1 MTMSNY
7 SRFDDMIHFSR
18 IGVILHVED
27 FAKIKSAHVNIS
39 GYTLFVG
46 HNNSGKTMLMQLIYG
61 ILDAFASGE
70 SSWSD
75 VAADTF
81 NNLNSLSNNDI
92 SINADTDFYEKI
104 QHCMNIW
111 LEQNI
116 KDIIRKTFQQDIEI
130 GRVSCELC
138 CPIGEYKIKI
148 SNSKSNQLSD
158 AKSPKDITFYDSD
171 KNVVSSLLLNADIIS
186 NESIK
191 LVIWCFIYQ
200 VILNLGYV
208 NRKNLIY
215 LPAARAGLLLLAPY
229 YFDRLANDT
238 LASNNIS
245 AEMSTASLSLPVTNY
260 LRFLVKYKLNE
271 NSKNQN
277 QAIIDYIENELT
289 HGSFEFNSIANIF
302 FIESETNIR
311 TPIHLTSSML
321 TEVMPFVQIFSGEYD
336 YTNIMCDEVE
346 NSIHPSLQRKL
357 SCLFNRIVN
366 SGKNLLI
373 STHSDSMAF
382 AINNTLL
389 LSKITGEK
397 RNELLNKLGYS
408 NEDLLVFP
416 KINVYQFEGTADGN
430 VVKQI
435 DDRLAPPYGL
445 QFEQFDQSTMKL
457 YNDAEAIMEA
467 LNE

>member
-1 MTMSNY
+1 
-7 SRFDDMIHFSR
+7 
-18 IGVILHVED
+18 
-27 FAKIKSAHVNIS
+27 
-39 GYTLFVG
+39 
-46 HNNSGKTMLMQLIYG
+46 
-61 ILDAFASGE
+61 
-70 SSWSD
+70 
-75 VAADTF
+75 
-81 NNLNSLSNNDI
+81 
-92 SINADTDFYEKI
+92 
-104 QHCMNIW
+104 
-111 LEQNI
+111 
-116 KDIIRKTFQQDIEI
+116 
-130 GRVSCELC
+130 
-138 CPIGEYKIKI
+138 
-148 SNSKSNQLSD
+148 
-158 AKSPKDITFYDSD
+158 
-171 KNVVSSLLLNADIIS
+171 
-186 NESIK
+186 
-191 LVIWCFIYQ
+191 
-200 VILNLGYV
+200 
-208 NRKNLIY
+208 
-215 LPAARAGLLLLAPY
+215 
-229 YFDRLANDT
+229 
-238 LASNNIS
+238 
-245 AEMSTASLSLPVTNY
+245 
-260 LRFLVKYKLNE
+260 
-271 NSKNQN
+271 
-277 QAIIDYIENELT
+277 
-289 HGSFEFNSIANIF
+289 
-302 FIESETNIR
+302 
-311 TPIHLTSSML
+311 ML

-416 KINVYQFEGTADGN
+416 KINVYQFEGTADGT

>member
-1 MTMSNY
+1 MSNY

-238 LASNNIS
+238 LA
-245 AEMSTASLSLPVTNY
+245 
-260 LRFLVKYKLNE
+260 
-271 NSKNQN
+271 
-277 QAIIDYIENELT
+277 
-289 HGSFEFNSIANIF
+289 
-302 FIESETNIR
+302 
-311 TPIHLTSSML
+311 
-321 TEVMPFVQIFSGEYD
+321 
-336 YTNIMCDEVE
+336 
-346 NSIHPSLQRKL
+346 
-357 SCLFNRIVN
+357 
-366 SGKNLLI
+366 
-373 STHSDSMAF
+373 
-382 AINNTLL
+382 
-389 LSKITGEK
+389 
-397 RNELLNKLGYS
+397 
-408 NEDLLVFP
+408 
-416 KINVYQFEGTADGN
+416 
-430 VVKQI
+430 
-435 DDRLAPPYGL
+435 
-445 QFEQFDQSTMKL
+445 
-457 YNDAEAIMEA
+457 
-467 LNE
+467 

>member
-1 MTMSNY
+1 
-7 SRFDDMIHFSR
+7 
-18 IGVILHVED
+18 
-27 FAKIKSAHVNIS
+27 
-39 GYTLFVG
+39 
-46 HNNSGKTMLMQLIYG
+46 
-61 ILDAFASGE
+61 
-70 SSWSD
+70 
-75 VAADTF
+75 
-81 NNLNSLSNNDI
+81 
-92 SINADTDFYEKI
+92 
-104 QHCMNIW
+104 
-111 LEQNI
+111 
-116 KDIIRKTFQQDIEI
+116 
-130 GRVSCELC
+130 
-138 CPIGEYKIKI
+138 
-148 SNSKSNQLSD
+148 
-158 AKSPKDITFYDSD
+158 
-171 KNVVSSLLLNADIIS
+171 
-186 NESIK
+186 
-191 LVIWCFIYQ
+191 
-200 VILNLGYV
+200 
-208 NRKNLIY
+208 
-215 LPAARAGLLLLAPY
+215 
-229 YFDRLANDT
+229 
-238 LASNNIS
+238 
-245 AEMSTASLSLPVTNY
+245 MSTASLSLPVTNY

-416 KINVYQFEGTADGN
+416 KINVYQFEGTADGT